1 MNTRPKFNPSDDKF
15 QQLKKKKFFTVYSNL
30 FNCMGT
36 ISLIVLGH
44 PPLLPSTNVGSCY
57 FPVTEPYNRVL
68 AWTDIDAISQGEDC
82 FNTP

>member
-1 MNTRPKFNPSDDKF
+1 MSPRCLVKAPGVKSTFGFQAPAFAYSFIYATRDMSAPCLLP
-15 QQLKKKKFFTVYSNL
+15 T
-30 FNCMGT
+30 
-36 ISLIVLGH
+36 H